1 MSILKN
7 LQIPTRNDLGHY
19 ELKKLKNKYPDED
32 IDGLVVLLIE
42 LLDSGIY
49 FDLFDIFS
57 NWKEPVS
64 AMSDNSLEIASE
76 SYLLTLAHENLNHK
90 PGIFSSDLINYPM
103 FYYFFPFLEWI
114 YSMNLERDLMP
125 DDVLNLFKSGLG
137 EKITFYLLDFDRIE
151 ENPEITNDFFQKLK
165 KIKWEN
171 RKTKDFYSRMERV
184 LRFHAF
190 NGYGVKEASFL
201 TTQMDIIL
209 FLSGCSSVKENRQKI
224 ITEDVLIAYK
234 TLFKI
239 ISTDISKL
247 I

>member
-1 MSILKN
+1 
-7 LQIPTRNDLGHY
+7 
-19 ELKKLKNKYPDED
+19 
-32 IDGLVVLLIE
+32 
-42 LLDSGIY
+42 
-49 FDLFDIFS
+49 
-57 NWKEPVS
+57 
-64 AMSDNSLEIASE
+64 
-76 SYLLTLAHENLNHK
+76 
-90 PGIFSSDLINYPM
+90 
-103 FYYFFPFLEWI
+103 
-114 YSMNLERDLMP
+114 
-125 DDVLNLFKSGLG
+125 
-137 EKITFYLLDFDRIE
+137 TFYLLDFDRIE

-239 ISTDISKL
+239 IRTDISKL